1 MGRIEARD
9 PQLLLCYFSDDLC
22 DVVCKFVGR
31 VVVELAPEAGVDD
44 SLLQTHIGTGG
55 EVSSF
60 PDGTCPKLVG
70 TQLQRDEFTFG
81 RAEENSN
88 YLLATW
94 RFLTSTAGGLRV
106 VHDNQ
111 GKQSQCR
118 RRRTILGLP
127 K

>member
-1 MGRIEARD
+1 VRA
-9 PQLLLCYFSDDLC
+9 PQRLLCYLCYDLS
-22 DVVCKFVGR
+22 DVVRIFVGR

-44 SLLQTHIGTGG
+44 SLLQAYIGTGS

-60 PDGTCPKLVG
+60 PDGTRPKLVG
-70 TQLQRDEFTFG
+70 TQLQRDEFAFG

-88 YLLATW
+88 YLLFTW
-94 RFLTSTAGGLRV
+94 RLLTTTARGLRV

-118 RRRTILGLP
+118 RKADDIRGS
-127 K
+127 